1 MLSLSPAKIVVVL
14 VIALVVLGPDKL
26 PGMAHQIGALWGDLR
41 RWRARL
47 ETEVRDVFPD
57 LPPAHEISQAV
68 RSPLSFLN
76 RLADDH
82 ERTQGGDGPP
92 VAATDDGTGTRAP
105 PVAANG
111 SGAAGTNGTAP
122 TWYRREGAVDES
134 ASVPG
139 VPDDP
144 SMN

>member
-14 VIALVVLGPDKL
+14 VIALIVLGPDKL
-26 PGMAHQIGALWGDLR
+26 PGMARQLGALWGDLR

-57 LPPAHEISQAV
+57 LPPAHEITQVV

-82 ERTQGGDGPP
+82 ERNQAPDDPS
-92 VAATDDGTGTRAP
+92 AASDEDGTGTRAP
-105 PVAANG
+105 PTTVNG
-111 SGAAGTNGTAP
+111 SGASGTNGAGTM
-122 TWYRREGAVDES
+122 WYRRQGTADES
-134 ASVPG
+134 APVPG

>member
-1 MLSLSPAKIVVVL
+1 MLSLSPAKILVVL
-14 VIALVVLGPDKL
+14 VIALIVLGPDKL
-26 PGMAHQIGALWGDLR
+26 PGLARQVGALWGDLR

-82 ERTQGGDGPP
+82 ERTQGSDGPP
-92 VAATDDGTGTRAP
+92 AAGADDGTGTRAP
-105 PVAANG
+105 PATANG
-111 SGAAGTNGTAP
+111 SGAAGTNGAGP
-122 TWYRREGAVDES
+122 TWYRRQGTADES
-134 ASVPG
+134 APVPG
-139 VPDDP
+139 APDDP